1 MISRLYTLPH
11 PPPSPSPLHFCLHFG
26 PLLLTGKGT
35 SVQKMYTDMKWA
47 LLKLKILHNPFS
59 SEIDVQVNFYF
70 CVKIHVEPHR
80 TVYLFSALLLYGPWK
95 IIGLTRTNMVDAIIE
110 FLMGFLQPVYYILLL
125 YYLCIFRGKQWK
137 RKKVSAFTIIII
149 IIVTLS
155 LLSASYHNNNNT
167 FFPFLSFFRLLQ
179 SVYHIHQCNEV
190 RK

>member
-1 MISRLYTLPH
+1 
-11 PPPSPSPLHFCLHFG
+11 
-26 PLLLTGKGT
+26 
-35 SVQKMYTDMKWA
+35 MKWA

-80 TVYLFSALLLYGPWK
+80 TAYLFSALLLYGPWK

-125 YYLCIFRGKQWK
+125 YYVCIFRGKQWK

-155 LLSASYHNNNNT
+155 LSFLHHIIIIIIL
-167 FFPFLSFFRLLQ
+167 FFPFLSFFRLQ